1 MTARAIRSPAPGRAR
16 EGARPPSRLGD
27 RALFVLCALAALLV
41 GVILVDLVIQLI
53 TNAKP
58 AIDRFGLGFLTHQ
71 RWAPNFFEDGA
82 AAMIYGTA
90 VTSAIALLLAGPL
103 GVAIALYLSMMAS
116 PSMRAVVGPLVE
128 MLAAIPSVIMG
139 FWGFI
144 VVAPFIAKHVEPFLH
159 NTFGFIPLF
168 GPPQTTSLGLF
179 TAGLILTL
187 MILPIIASLS
197 RDLFLTVPQDL
208 KDGAEALGATRWEV
222 IRGVVLPTTVSGV
235 AAAMVLGLGRALG
248 EAIAV
253 DQVVGNL
260 TQIKQSLFLPGTTL
274 ASKIALDFQS
284 PDNRLHVAAIFYLAL
299 VLLGINLITSLL
311 ARAIARRFDVGLA
324 LAR

>member
-1 MTARAIRSPAPGRAR
+1 M
-16 EGARPPSRLGD
+16 GD